1 MNLQVLLGNE
11 NQCLKVDIA
20 VNTINDKGVMADTD
34 RLREL
39 ALQDEVLTHCK
50 QELLDECTA

>member
-1 MNLQVLLGNE
+1 MGNE